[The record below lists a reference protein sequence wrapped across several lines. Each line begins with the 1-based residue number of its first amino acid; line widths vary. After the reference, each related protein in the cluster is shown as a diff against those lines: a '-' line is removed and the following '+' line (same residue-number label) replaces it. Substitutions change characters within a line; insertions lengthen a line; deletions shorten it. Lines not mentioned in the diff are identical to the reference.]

1 MNNVNSLSEVVISVV
16 VMVIPF
22 IFKQLEKWLEKNQ
35 TAKTIVSI
43 LPTIAKDAVVVA
55 EKLGIEEKL
64 DGEIKNSKAVGYVS
78 DILKNMGFTDVDA
91 QIVKNAVESA
101 YAELVKD
108 GTLEV
113 YKVDD
118 KQAQPQVDKQVAP
131 QVEEKPQVAPQIVQ
145 PQVVQQETPQA
156 QQNN

>member
-1 MNNVNSLSEVVISVV
+1 MNNINSLSEIVVSVV
-16 VMVIPF
+16 VAVIPF
-22 IFKQLEKWLEKNQ
+22 IFKQFEKWFEKNQ

-43 LPTIAKDAVVVA
+43 LPNITKDAVVVA

-64 DGEIKNSKAVGYVS
+64 AGEVKNSKAVSYAAET
-78 DILKNMGFTDVDA
+78 LKKLGFTDVDE
-91 QIVKNAVESA
+91 QIIKNAVESA

-113 YKVDD
+113 YSKDD
-118 KQAQPQVDKQVAP
+118 KQEQQQVGEKLQEQPQTQ
-131 QVEEKPQVAPQIVQ
+131 Q
-145 PQVVQQETPQA
+145 PQQT

>member
-1 MNNVNSLSEVVISVV
+1 MNNVNSLSEIVVAVV
-16 VMVIPF
+16 VAVIPF

-43 LPTIAKDAVVVA
+43 LPTIAKDAVVIA
-55 EKLGIEEKL
+55 EKLGVEEKL
-64 DGEIKNSKAVGYVS
+64 AGEVKNSKAVGYVS
-78 DILKNMGFTDVDA
+78 ETLKNLGFTDVDA

-113 YKVDD
+113 YKADD
-118 KQAQPQVDKQVAP
+118 KQVVPQVEDKPQEQVAP
-131 QVEEKPQVAPQIVQ
+131 QVAQAPQTPQVQQAPQ
-145 PQVVQQETPQA
+145 
-156 QQNN
+156 NN

>member
-1 MNNVNSLSEVVISVV
+1 MNNVNSLSEIVISVV
-16 VMVIPF
+16 VVVIPF

-43 LPTIAKDAVVVA
+43 LPTIAKDAVVIT
-55 EKLGIEEKL
+55 EKLGVEEKL
-64 DGEIKNSKAVGYVS
+64 AGEVKNSKAVGYVS
-78 DILKNMGFTDVDA
+78 DTLKSLGFTDVDA

-113 YKVDD
+113 YKDD
-118 KQAQPQVDKQVAP
+118 DKQVAP
-131 QVEEKPQVAPQIVQ
+131 QVEKQEAPQVAQIAQ
-145 PQVVQQETPQA
+145 APQA
-156 QQNN
+156 QQN

>member
-1 MNNVNSLSEVVISVV
+1 MNNVNSLSEIVVAVV
-16 VMVIPF
+16 VAVIPF

-55 EKLGIEEKL
+55 EKLGVEEKL
-64 DGEIKNSKAVGYVS
+64 AGEVKNSKAVSYVAET
-78 DILKNMGFTDVDA
+78 LKNLGFTDVDV
-91 QIVKNAVESA
+91 QIVKNSVESA

-113 YKVDD
+113 YKAD
-118 KQAQPQVDKQVAP
+118 DKQVAP
-131 QVEEKPQVAPQIVQ
+131 QVEEKPQEQ
-145 PQVVQQETPQA
+145 PQAKQA
-156 QQNN
+156 EN

>member
-1 MNNVNSLSEVVISVV
+1 MNNVNSLSEIIISVV

-64 DGEIKNSKAVGYVS
+64 AGEVKNLKAVSYVTET
-78 DILKNMGFTDVDA
+78 LKNLGFTDVDA
-91 QIVKNAVESA
+91 QIIKNAVESA
-101 YAELVKD
+101 YADLVKD

-113 YKVDD
+113 YKADD
-118 KQAQPQVDKQVAP
+118 KQEQP
-131 QVEEKPQVAPQIVQ
+131 QVEEKPQ
-145 PQVVQQETPQA
+145 A
-156 QQNN
+156 QQAEN

>member
-1 MNNVNSLSEVVISVV
+1 MNNVNSLSEIVISVV
-16 VMVIPF
+16 VVVIPF

-55 EKLGIEEKL
+55 EKLGVEEKL
-64 DGEIKNSKAVGYVS
+64 AGEIKNSKAVSYVS
-78 DILKNMGFTDVDA
+78 DTLKSLGFTDVDV
-91 QIVKNAVESA
+91 QVVKNAVESA

-113 YKVDD
+113 YKADD
-118 KQAQPQVDKQVAP
+118 KQVTPQVEDKSQAAP
-131 QVEEKPQVAPQIVQ
+131 QVAQIAQAPQA
-145 PQVVQQETPQA
+145 QQTPQA

>member
-1 MNNVNSLSEVVISVV
+1 MNNVNSLSEIVISVV
-16 VMVIPF
+16 VVVIPF

-64 DGEIKNSKAVGYVS
+64 AGEVKNSKAVGYVTET
-78 DILKNMGFTDVDA
+78 LKNLGFTDVDA

-101 YAELVKD
+101 YANLVKD

-113 YKVDD
+113 YKVDE
-118 KQAQPQVDKQVAP
+118 KQVAPQVAP
-131 QVEEKPQVAPQIVQ
+131 QVEEKPQEQ
-145 PQVVQQETPQA
+145 PQA
-156 QQNN
+156 QQN